1 LRITITG
8 TPGTGKTTVGK
19 LLARK
24 LGLPF
29 YELSKVVKE
38 EGLYSGYDGE
48 REAYEVD
55 YEKLRAFFEDKKEF
69 VAEGL
74 VAHKVPS
81 DLLVILRARPETVVE
96 RLKPRGYPE
105 KKLKENAEAERLA
118 VVATEAVEEPLAPK
132 VVHLDTTH
140 RTPQEVV
147 ELIEKAIK
155 GEEIFEEI
163 DWLEG

>member
-19 LLARK
+19 LLAQK

-38 EGLYSGYDGE
+38 ERLYSGYDPE

-55 YEKLRAFFEDKKEF
+55 YEKLRAFFKNKREF

-74 VAHKVPS
+74 VAHKLPS
-81 DLLVILRARPETVVE
+81 DLLIILRARPETVKE

-105 KKLKENAEAERLA
+105 RKLNENVEAERLA
-118 VVATEAVEEPLAPK
+118 VIATEAMEEPLAPK
-132 VVHLDTTH
+132 VVHLDTTG

-147 ELIEKAIK
+147 NLIEKAIK
-155 GEEIFEEI
+155 GEELFEEI